1 MSPSTAKAKC
11 SQCGVSSQGTFCS
24 NCGAPL
30 SAPSCPA
37 CGTTL
42 SPRARFCHLCGTP
55 LGKRRD
61 SRIPIPWIVAVLAIS
76 VAVVVVVVRP
86 GKSQGP
92 GLGPGQASSQAPRPA
107 PDISN
112 MTPREQADRLFER
125 IAQASE
131 QGDTAQV
138 AFFVPMALSAYS
150 RLGQLDNDARYHF
163 GFILLAASDGAGALA
178 QADSIALSAPKHLF
192 SSILR
197 QSVAGAANDN
207 ATALNTYSEFLE
219 NYNREMAAG
228 RPEYLEHDRLI
239 KAFRTEAREAVGGE
253 ND

>member
-1 MSPSTAKAKC
+1 M
-11 SQCGVSSQGTFCS
+11 
-24 NCGAPL
+24 
-30 SAPSCPA
+30 
-37 CGTTL
+37 
-42 SPRARFCHLCGTP
+42 
-55 LGKRRD
+55 
-61 SRIPIPWIVAVLAIS
+61 
-76 VAVVVVVVRP
+76 AVVVVVVARP
-86 GKSQGP
+86 GQSQGP
-92 GLGPGQASSQAPRPA
+92 GLAPGQASSQAPRPA

-131 QGDTAQV
+131 QGDTVRV

-163 GFILLAASDGAGALA
+163 GFILLAAGNGAGALA

-197 QSVAGAANDN
+197 QSVADD
-207 ATALNTYSEFLE
+207 ATALNAYSEFLE
-219 NYNREMAAG
+219 NYDREMAAG

-253 ND
+253 NNR